1 MTERKQLVLGI
12 LAHVDA
18 GKTTL
23 SESILY
29 ETGKIKERGRV
40 DKGSAYLDTDT
51 MEKERGITIFS
62 KMATFPLFDI
72 ETYLLDTPGHVDFS
86 AEMEKTLSVLDDAV
100 LVISG
105 ADGVQGHTETLWKL
119 LTRYHV
125 PTFLFV
131 NKMDQPGTDRTKLLT
146 DLRKHFGDGIID
158 FSDVTFSKTDPTI
171 YTMPDTLKESM
182 ALQDERLM
190 EKYLETGDL
199 PLRDIRNLI
208 WDRKVFP
215 VFFGSALKNEGVDRL
230 LRGLYN
236 FIALP
241 LYPDSF
247 GARVF
252 KITRD
257 QQGKKLSF
265 LKITG
270 GVLRVRDELLPGEK
284 VPELRVYS
292 GQGYE
297 NRDEVAAGGIAVI
310 PGMAGL
316 ETGMALGAEPKGQDP
331 TLTPVLDYQIQC
343 QNADTLTL
351 YTSLRTLREEF
362 PELHLRFDEK
372 LKEIHV
378 ALMGAVQTEVLTR
391 LVKERFSYDITFSE
405 GKILYK
411 ETIAAPV
418 EGVGHF
424 EPLRHYAEVHLLM
437 EPLTRGSGLQFRADC
452 PTDMLARNW
461 QRLILTHLQEREH
474 VGVLTGSPITDIRFT
489 LVAGRASIKH
499 TEGGDFREATYRA
512 VRQGLRKAENI
523 LLEPMYHFT
532 LEIPQTF
539 TGRAMTDLSNM
550 HAAFSTPEYS
560 GQTSLTAVSDSMGIS
575 ATPKPAVAPDSKS
588 ASNQSETTGNVSKY
602 ATSTALDNS
611 EDMGTARIEGTAPV
625 SAMRNYAAD
634 VSIYTKGRGH
644 LMLTPGGYDI
654 CRDAER
660 VVEESGYDPDADIM
674 NPCASVFCAHG
685 TGFLVPPDQ
694 VESYMHVESPLSL
707 GGQVEKKDLEE
718 EAKRLEKLAKEKND
732 TSPKKSGRYIADQEL
747 EDIFIRTYGP
757 VKNRAKLMNEA
768 SARTIAAK
776 KKEENTKAAREAHA
790 GKNTEKKDYLLVDG
804 YNIIFSWDELK
815 PLAATNLDSARSKLL
830 DILSNYAGYTDRET
844 IVVFDAHRVAGHIVE
859 QFRYNNLYV
868 VFTKEAQTADE
879 YIEELAHTLRHDYHV
894 TVATSDRVVQVITWG
909 AGATILSAKNL
920 EEEVK
925 RVEATIRS
933 EHLNSPDAKV
943 GTTITLPN

>member
-1 MTERKQLVLGI
+1 MTEQKQLVLGI

-23 SESILY
+23 GESILY
-29 ETGKIKERGRV
+29 ETGRIKERGRV

-72 ETYLLDTPGHVDFS
+72 DTYLLDTPGHVDFS
-86 AEMEKTLSVLDDAV
+86 AEMEKTLSVLDDAI

-146 DLRKHFGDGIID
+146 DLRKHFGDGVID

-171 YTMPDTLKESM
+171 YTMPDTLKENM

-190 EKYLETGDL
+190 EKYLSTGDL
-199 PLRDIRNLI
+199 PIRDIRNLI

-215 VFFGSALKNEGVDRL
+215 VFFGSALKDEGVDRL

-236 FIALP
+236 FISLP
-241 LYPDSF
+241 LYPEPF

-257 QQGKKLSF
+257 PQGKKLSF

-284 VPELRVYS
+284 VPELRIYS
-292 GQGYE
+292 GQSYE
-297 NRDEVAAGGIAVI
+297 NRDEVAAGSIVVI
-310 PGMAGL
+310 PGMSGL
-316 ETGMALGAEPKGQDP
+316 LTGMTLGAEPKGQDP
-331 TLTPVLDYQIQC
+331 ALTPVLDYQVLC
-343 QNADTLTL
+343 ANADTLTL

-378 ALMGAVQTEVLTR
+378 ALMGVVQTEVLTR

-437 EPLTRGSGLQFRADC
+437 EPLPRGSGLQFCADC

-474 VGVLTGSPITDIRFT
+474 VGVLTGAPITDICFT
-489 LVAGRASIKH
+489 LIAGRASIKH

-523 LLEPMYHFT
+523 LLEPYYHFT
-532 LEIPQTF
+532 LDIPQAF

-550 HAAFSTPEYS
+550 HADFSTP
-560 GQTSLTAVSDSMGIS
+560 Q
-575 ATPKPAVAPDSKS
+575 
-588 ASNQSETTGNVSKY
+588 N
-602 ATSTALDNS
+602 
-611 EDMGTARIEGTAPV
+611 EDAIARIEGDAPV

-634 VSIYTKGRGH
+634 VSIYTKGHGY
-644 LMLTPGGYDI
+644 LQLTPGGYDI
-654 CRDAER
+654 CRDAAR
-660 VVEESGYDPDADIM
+660 VVEESGYDPDADVM

-685 TGFLVPPDQ
+685 TGFLVPPDL

-707 GGQVEKKDLEE
+707 NGPVEKKDLEE
-718 EAKRLEKLAKEKND
+718 EAKRLERLAKEKTD
-732 TSPKKSGRYIADQEL
+732 TSSKKSGRYIADQEL

-757 VKNRAKLMNEA
+757 VKNRAKLMNDA

-776 KKEENTKAAREAHA
+776 KKEENQQAAREAREAHT
-790 GKNTEKKDYLLVDG
+790 GKNTPKKDYLLVDG
-804 YNIIFSWDELK
+804 YNIIFSWDDLK
-815 PLAATNLDSARSKLL
+815 TLATTNLDSARSKLL
-830 DILSNYAGYTDRET
+830 DILSNYTGYTGRET
-844 IVVFDAHRVAGHIVE
+844 IVVFDAYRVAGHIVE
-859 QFRYNNLYV
+859 QLRYHNLYV

-879 YIEELAHTLRHDYHV
+879 YIEELAHTLKKDYHV

-925 RVEATIRS
+925 RVETTIRN
-933 EHLNSPDAKV
+933 EHLNTSDTKI
-943 GTTITLPN
+943 GTGLSVPVEKRG

>member
-105 ADGVQGHTETLWKL
+105 ADGVQGHTETLWRL

-236 FIALP
+236 FISLP
-241 LYPDSF
+241 LYPEPF

-270 GVLRVRDELLPGEK
+270 GALRVRDELLPGEK

-437 EPLTRGSGLQFRADC
+437 EPLTRDSGLQFRADC

-532 LEIPQTF
+532 LEIPQSE
-539 TGRAMTDLSNM
+539 TGRARTDLSNM
-550 HAAFSTPEYS
+550 HADFSTPEIIRM
-560 GQTSLTAVSDSMGIS
+560 TASTDSM
-575 ATPKPAVAPDSKS
+575 ATGSMTPDQTD
-588 ASNQSETTGNVSKY
+588 AI
-602 ATSTALDNS
+602 
-611 EDMGTARIEGTAPV
+611 ARIEGTAPV

-654 CRDAER
+654 CRDGER
-660 VVEESGYDPDADIM
+660 VVEASGYDPDADIM

-707 GGQVEKKDLEE
+707 DGPVEKKDLEE

-776 KKEENTKAAREAHA
+776 KKEENTKAAREAHT
-790 GKNTEKKDYLLVDG
+790 GKNAVKQDYLLVDG

-815 PLAATNLDSARSKLL
+815 TLAATNLDSARSKLL
-830 DILSNYAGYTDRET
+830 DILSNYAGYTARET
-844 IVVFDAHRVAGHIVE
+844 IVVFDAYRVAGHIVE
-859 QFRYNNLYV
+859 QLRYNNLYV

-909 AGATILSAKNL
+909 ADATILSAKNL